1 MLIKLN
7 KIILISP
14 KLYSYYGAFSK
25 QKWWKMPLSLKKMS
39 LDSGKTFSSSFSNH
53 PAFGI
58 TPLDCYLK
66 GSEQQFFTLVT
77 PIFVEAFIVCF
88 MGLRWRKD
96 LMPAFITEIKPE
108 NGWMYHLI
116 VFLLCFCFLDFLI
129 NWLIFLAKMFKQNKN
144 SRKGRVVWVNELK
157 SDE

>member
-14 KLYSYYGAFSK
+14 KLYSYDGEFSK
-25 QKWWKMPLSLKKMS
+25 QKWWKMPLSLKEMN

-53 PAFGI
+53 PVFGI
-58 TPLDCYLK
+58 TPLDFYFK
-66 GSEQQFFTLVT
+66 VSEQQFFTGYSNLCRG
-77 PIFVEAFIVCF
+77 FYCLLHGLEVEE
-88 MGLRWRKD
+88 RSDSSNHNWNQTRK
-96 LMPAFITEIKPE
+96 
-108 NGWMYHLI
+108 WMDVSCYCI
-116 VFLLCFCFLDFLI
+116 LLCFCFLDFLI

-144 SRKGRVVWVNELK
+144 SREGRVVWVNELK